1 MAGTV
6 NRQIILAELPKGKLS
21 TENFKMRETQAL
33 EPMEGE
39 ILLRVRLVSLDA
51 ANRAWMHGETYRAAM
66 KAGDVMDAYGI
77 AEVIKSK
84 AAAFAPGDLVFTTTG
99 WQDYVT
105 LPASNVLKIERVDPL
120 THLLSVYGIAG
131 RTAYHGLVSI
141 GQPREGETV
150 VVSAA
155 AGSVGTFVG
164 QIAKVKG
171 CRAIGIAGSPE
182 KCNWL
187 VNELGFDEAINY
199 KEGDVSRA
207 LRAASP
213 AGIDIYFDNVGGT
226 TFEACLSQMKLY
238 GRIICCGAV
247 STYDG
252 DLPDRGPRGVPLQIV
267 IKRLMLKG
275 FIMSDFNAERDRALA
290 DLKAWVRAGRV
301 KVIEDVWDGLE
312 TLPSALVGLL
322 AGENR
327 GKRMV
332 RLS

>member
-1 MAGTV
+1 MDRTV

-21 TENFKMRETQAL
+21 VENFKMREA
-33 EPMEGE
+33 PIPKPREGE
-39 ILLRVRLVSLDA
+39 LLLHVRLVSLDA
-51 ANRAWMHGETYRAAM
+51 ANRAWMQGETYRAAM
-66 KAGDVMDAYGI
+66 NAGSVMDGYGI
-77 AEVIKSK
+77 AEVLDSK
-84 AAAFAPGDLVFTTTG
+84 ATGFTPGDLVFTTTG
-99 WQDYVT
+99 WQDYVV
-105 LPASNVLKIERVDPL
+105 LPAGNVAKVERVDPL
-120 THLLSVYGIAG
+120 THLLSAYGIAG
-131 RTAYHGLVSI
+131 RTAYHGLLSI

-164 QIAKVKG
+164 QIAKLKG
-171 CRAIGIAGSPE
+171 CRVIGIAGSAE
-182 KCNWL
+182 KCSWL
-187 VNELGFDEAINY
+187 VNELGFDDAM
-199 KEGDVSRA
+199 KV
-207 LRAASP
+207 ASP

-226 TFEACLSQMKLY
+226 TFEVCASQMKLH

-247 STYDG
+247 SSYDG
-252 DLPDRGPRGVPLQIV
+252 DLFDSRPRVDPSQIV
-267 IKRLMLKG
+267 VKRLMLRG

-332 RLS
+332 RAS